1 MFGYVLVNGLK
12 VLVIC
17 CIVFEA
23 ICALIDNC
31 KTIVTNCFHVF
42 LFSVKGQSLDA
53 RPDTVIGV
61 YGGSVNITWT
71 LTKKA
76 KSDKISNV
84 RIFLGNPSEGNILYE
99 GTSTFIKHDYAR
111 TNFGDRI
118 KDSLEESKYRVTLN
132 NLSLIDL
139 STFTLVVS
147 TEDLNFNRRPNML
160 KSVKIDKVK
169 GMLLF

>member
-17 CIVFEA
+17 CIVFEV

-61 YGGSVNITWT
+61 FGGSVNITWT
-71 LTKKA
+71 LTKRA
-76 KSDKISNV
+76 ESDKITSV
-84 RIFLGNPSEGNILYE
+84 RIFLGKPSEGNVLY
-99 GTSTFIKHDYAR
+99 GGVSTFIKKDYAR

-118 KDSLEESKYRVTLN
+118 KASLEESKYRLSLN
-132 NLSLIDL
+132 NLSFIDL

-147 TEDLNFNRRPNML
+147 TEDINFNRRPNML
-160 KSVKIDKVK
+160 KSVKIEEVK
-169 GMLLF
+169 GMLFF